1 MISRCNFESSRA
13 SASAESFLQEIFPDV
28 SQWMHLV
35 KEAVAKN
42 RAGIV
47 PSCGSV
53 SRDRRPPAVAFGGR
67 WPSPPGSPEVSEQF
81 HRQAS
86 TSSVMQSTEEQD
98 AAFEMRWW
106 ACRLEPTRREAS
118 PGPGGGDLGEGEQR
132 VRPTCP
138 GSGFNLVPRNRLHLH
153 ACPTWQRRLL
163 AFGLVACPPGL
174 CLSLVTSPSRV
185 QPGTS

>member
-13 SASAESFLQEIFPDV
+13 GASAESFLQEIFPDV

-106 ACRLEPTRREAS
+106 ACRLEPTRRACRLE
-118 PGPGGGDLGEGEQR
+118 PPGGQPRQVLEEVTWGK
-132 VRPTCP
+132 
-138 GSGFNLVPRNRLHLH
+138 GSRG
-153 ACPTWQRRLL
+153 
-163 AFGLVACPPGL
+163 
-174 CLSLVTSPSRV
+174 SLR
-185 QPGTS
+185 GTNG